1 MAHWSDTLAVFDTET
16 TGLDTRSSR
25 IVTAFVGLIDAQG
38 NTVEAASWLANP
50 GVPIPQQASDVHG
63 ITDEIATRD
72 GRPAHE
78 VVGEIGT
85 TLGGYFS
92 RGIPVVAYNASYD
105 FSILHH
111 EMVRHG
117 LSPLSDP
124 RPIVDPM
131 VLDRALDTYRKGK
144 RTLQMAT
151 AHYLVRFDD
160 AHTADADA
168 IASGRVA
175 QAILTKFAA
184 ELDGDANWLHDQQI
198 EWAKAWAENYQKYRR
213 THGDPNFRASGDW
226 PVSI

>member
-1 MAHWSDTLAVFDTET
+1 M
-16 TGLDTRSSR
+16 
-25 IVTAFVGLIDAQG
+25 
-38 NTVEAASWLANP
+38 
-50 GVPIPQQASDVHG
+50 
-63 ITDEIATRD
+63 
-72 GRPAHE
+72 
-78 VVGEIGT
+78 
-85 TLGGYFS
+85 
-92 RGIPVVAYNASYD
+92 AYNASYD

-124 RPIVDPM
+124 RPIVDPL

-198 EWAKAWAENYQKYRR
+198 AWAKAWAENYQKYRR
-213 THGDPNFRASGDW
+213 THGDPNFRASGGLACEYLGAEVLEALVELLHTSGRVQDALLTRVERVRGTGNFHVNDGVGVAVFEFNRLVARTGGTSQKAL
-226 PVSI
+226 PRGQVAKHDGSVLGVDVSLHCISP